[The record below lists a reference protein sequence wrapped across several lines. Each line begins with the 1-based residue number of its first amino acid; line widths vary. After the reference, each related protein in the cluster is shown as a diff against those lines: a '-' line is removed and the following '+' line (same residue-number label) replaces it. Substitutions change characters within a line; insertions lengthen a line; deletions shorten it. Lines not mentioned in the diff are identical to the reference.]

1 MTLILVGEQL
11 LSDNGIALSPSHH
24 LRVAI
29 SKHKARIRAEF
40 VRAKLAHPTTAVG
53 EADAALPRWIRVNGL
68 LSNMQE
74 VTEYLQRSY
83 TITTSQPISDVQFF
97 IDPLIPNLLALH
109 ISQTSFLT
117 KSPLYKTGKIILQ
130 DKASCFSAI
139 LLDPN
144 PEETVIDA
152 CAAPGNKT
160 THLAALMH
168 GKGSI
173 IAVERDAMR
182 SATLQ
187 RMVATAAAQNIV
199 QIVHADFLQL
209 NPCDEKFR
217 QVTKILLDPSCSGS
231 GLPSHQS
238 SIGDVRQETDFA
250 DATRLQDLSAFQCR
264 MFQHALKFPSVRRVV
279 YSTCSEN
286 AIENE
291 QVLMEVLKSNAD
303 WQYYARSCQTLKD
316 WPTRGL
322 ITECDNETEIADSC
336 IRSYHKSTEGTIGF
350 FAACLVRK
358 N

>member
-1 MTLILVGEQL
+1 
-11 LSDNGIALSPSHH
+11 
-24 LRVAI
+24 
-29 SKHKARIRAEF
+29 
-40 VRAKLAHPTTAVG
+40 
-53 EADAALPRWIRVNGL
+53 
-68 LSNMQE
+68 MQE
-74 VTEYLQRSY
+74 VTEYLQRTH
-83 TITTSQPISDVQFF
+83 TITTSQPISAGQFY

-109 ISQTSFLT
+109 VSQTSFLT
-117 KSPLYKTGKIILQ
+117 KSPLYKAGKIILQ

-144 PEETVIDA
+144 PEETIIDA

-173 IAVERDAMR
+173 VAVERDAVR
-182 SATLQ
+182 SVTLQ
-187 RMVATAAAQNIV
+187 RMVATAGAQNIV

-209 NPCDEKFR
+209 DPCDEKFR
-217 QVTKILLDPSCSGS
+217 SVTKILLDPSCSGS

-238 SIGDVRQETDFA
+238 TTGDASQETDFA
-250 DATRLQDLSAFQCR
+250 DATRLQDLSAFQYR
-264 MFQHALKFPSVRRVV
+264 MFQHALKFPSVRRIV

-291 QVLMEVLKSNAD
+291 LVLMEVLKSNTD
-303 WQYYARSCQTLKD
+303 WQCYARSYQTLED

-322 ITECDNETEIADSC
+322 LKECNNDTKIADSC
-336 IRSYHKSTEGTIGF
+336 VRSYHRSTEGTIGF
-350 FAACLVRK
+350 FAACVVRK